1 MPTGRVDILMY
12 HSISDAPGPT
22 SIAPRTFAAQMQAL
36 AESSLPV
43 VSLDSLADRR
53 ADVPSRSVAITFD
66 DGFVDFADTAWPIL
80 RDHGFAPIVFL
91 ASGRMGERE
100 NWAGCHTPARPVMG
114 WDRAKELAAEGVLF
128 GAHSVTHPD
137 LTALDPETL
146 EHEVAGSG
154 RDIEARLGSPVR
166 HFAPPYGCSTPT
178 VRHCIAR
185 HYASSVGTRLGIA
198 GPGADIY
205 DLPRL
210 EMFYFTDI
218 TRWTA
223 HLAGRGETYLTAR
236 RTLRN
241 MRQVA
246 RRIIGGGR

>member
-1 MPTGRVDILMY
+1 MPAGKVDILMY

-36 AESSLPV
+36 ADSKVPV
-43 VSLDSLADRR
+43 VSLDRLANAR
-53 ADVPSRSVAITFD
+53 ADVPARSIVITFD

-80 RDHGFAPIVFL
+80 RDHGFAPMVYL
-91 ASGRMGERE
+91 PSGRMGAPE
-100 NWAGCHTPARPVMG
+100 NWAGCHAPPRPLMG
-114 WDRAKELAAEGVLF
+114 WDQIKELAADGVLF
-128 GAHSVTHPD
+128 GAHSVNHPD

-146 EHEVAGSG
+146 DHEVASSG
-154 RDIEARLGSPVR
+154 REIEAQLGVPVR
-166 HFAPPYGCSTPT
+166 HFAPPYGYSTLT

-185 HYASSVGTRLGIA
+185 HYATSVGTRLGTV

-218 TRWTA
+218 ARWTA
-223 HLAGRGETYLTAR
+223 HLAGNGGPYLTAR
-236 RTLRN
+236 RALRSV
-241 MRQVA
+241 RQVA
-246 RRIIGGGR
+246 RRITGGTL